1 MMKKTFVMNHP
12 GQSMDAVEGGF
23 PNMPIDKTRA
33 MELHRKAKGKIKMY
47 PTININNP
55 EDLGM
60 AYIPGSVAPAL
71 AIQED
76 PGLTYE
82 YTGRGNRIAVI
93 TDGSAVLGLGDV
105 GPHAALP
112 VIEGKCLIFKLF
124 GDVNAI
130 PICLDCRDP
139 EDIIHF
145 ATSMA
150 PGIGGI
156 NIEDIV
162 SPRTFTIVRE
172 LKSRVD
178 IPVLCDD
185 QHGTAVVAL
194 AGLWN
199 ALEVTGKKLEELA
212 IVVNGAG
219 AAGIAVTELLL
230 SAGAKNVTVLNRSG
244 ILCESNPQMNHFQ
257 EELALR
263 TNQENKCGT
272 LDNAIQGADVFIGL
286 SKGNLLTRDHVK
298 SMAPDPIIFAMALP
312 EPEITPE
319 EAYSAGASIVATGLS
334 DYPNTLPNLHSSP
347 GIMRGLLDVR
357 ATVLNNEMLLAAARS
372 LAEVVDRRRLSPQK
386 ITPDVFS
393 DEVSP
398 RVAEAVGQ
406 TAIKLGYAQLLLPEG
421 EIYNNLWDTLYGNK
435 LMHH

>member
-1 MMKKTFVMNHP
+1 
-12 GQSMDAVEGGF
+12 
-23 PNMPIDKTRA
+23 MPVDKTRA

-47 PTININNP
+47 PTININTP
-55 EDLGM
+55 EDLRL
-60 AYIPGSVAPAL
+60 AYIPGSVAPSL

-76 PGLTYE
+76 PALSYE

-112 VIEGKCLIFKLF
+112 VIEGKCLLFKIF
-124 GDVNAI
+124 GDVNAL

-139 EDIIHF
+139 EEIIHF
-145 ATSMA
+145 ASIMA

-156 NIEDIV
+156 NIEDID
-162 SPRTFTIVRE
+162 SPRTFMIIRE
-172 LKSRVD
+172 LQSRVD

-199 ALEVTGKKLEELA
+199 ALEVTGQKLEDLA

-230 SAGAKNVTVLNRSG
+230 SAGAKNVTVLNSVG
-244 ILCESNPQMNHFQ
+244 ILCESNPQMNQFQ
-257 EELALR
+257 QEIAFR
-263 TNQENKCGT
+263 TNQANKCGT
-272 LDNAIQGADVFIGL
+272 LEDAIRGANVFIGL
-286 SKGNLLTRDHVK
+286 SKGNLLTKDHIR

-319 EAYSAGASIVATGLS
+319 EAYAAGASIVATGLS
-334 DYPNTLPNLHSSP
+334 DYPNALPNLHSSP

-357 ATVLNNEMLLAAARS
+357 ATVLNNEILLAAARA
-372 LAEVVDRRRLSPQK
+372 LAGVVDRRRLSPRK

-406 TAIKLGYAQLLLPEG
+406 TAIKLGYAQRPLPEG
-421 EIYNNLWDTLYGNK
+421 EIYNNLWDTLYGSR

>member
-1 MMKKTFVMNHP
+1 
-12 GQSMDAVEGGF
+12 
-23 PNMPIDKTRA
+23 MPIDKTRA

-272 LDNAIQGADVFIGL
+272 LDDAIQGADVFIGL

>member
-1 MMKKTFVMNHP
+1 
-12 GQSMDAVEGGF
+12 
-23 PNMPIDKTRA
+23 MPVDKTRA
-33 MELHRKAKGKIKMY
+33 IELHRKAKGKIKMY

-55 EDLGM
+55 EDLNL

-76 PGLTYE
+76 PGLSYE

-112 VIEGKCLIFKLF
+112 VIEGKCLLFKLF

-130 PICLDCRDP
+130 PVCLDCRDP
-139 EDIIHF
+139 EEITHF
-145 ATSMA
+145 ASIMA

-156 NIEDIV
+156 NIEDID
-162 SPRTFTIVRE
+162 SPRTFMIVRE
-172 LKSRVD
+172 LQSRVD

-199 ALEVTGKKLEELA
+199 ALEVTGQKLEELA

-230 SAGAKNVTVLNRSG
+230 SAGAMNVTVLNSAG
-244 ILCESNPQMNHFQ
+244 VLCESNPQMNQFQ
-257 EELALR
+257 QELALR
-263 TNQENKCGT
+263 TNQANKCGT
-272 LDNAIQGADVFIGL
+272 LEDAIKGADVFIGL
-286 SKGNLLTRDHVK
+286 SKGNLLTRDHIK

-319 EAYSAGASIVATGLS
+319 EAYSAGAAIVATGLS
-334 DYPNTLPNLHSSP
+334 DYPNALPNLHSSP

-357 ATVLNNEMLLAAARS
+357 ATVLNNEILLAAAKA
-372 LAEVVDRRRLSPQK
+372 LAGIVDRRRLSPHK
-386 ITPDVFS
+386 IAPEVFC

-406 TAIKLGYAQLLLPEG
+406 TAIQLGYAQRQLPEG
-421 EIYNNLWDTLYGNK
+421 EIYNNLWDTLYGSR

>member
-199 ALEVTGKKLEELA
+199 ALEVTGKKMEELA

-272 LDNAIQGADVFIGL
+272 LDDAIQGADVFIGL